1 MQPSAECYRRQ
12 MRGSI
17 TSSTTGPFELC
28 VHTHVCFHKV
38 QFHQID
44 PLQCVSCGVRA
55 FLRFSVQQ
63 QNDNKKKKLFLHS
76 LPLPFPRPSRGS
88 RFSPINSKSDKLVVF
103 PNGVSPES
111 NIKVVTKKGNDRKL
125 KKPLI
130 VRDKCRYH
138 EKCIQSSM
146 ENLHTDVIV

>member
-44 PLQCVSCGVRA
+44 PLHCVSCGVRA

-76 LPLPFPRPSRGS
+76 FTFPQAFARLTL
-88 RFSPINSKSDKLVVF
+88 FTINSKSDKLVVF

-146 ENLHTDVIV
+146 ENLHTDVMI

>member
-1 MQPSAECYRRQ
+1 

-28 VHTHVCFHKV
+28 VHTHVCFHKE

-63 QNDNKKKKLFLHS
+63 QNDNKKKKLFFILYLYLSPGLRVAHAFHPSTPRVIS
-76 LPLPFPRPSRGS
+76 L
-88 RFSPINSKSDKLVVF
+88 
-103 PNGVSPES
+103 
-111 NIKVVTKKGNDRKL
+111 
-125 KKPLI
+125 
-130 VRDKCRYH
+130 
-138 EKCIQSSM
+138 
-146 ENLHTDVIV
+146 

>member
-1 MQPSAECYRRQ
+1 

-63 QNDNKKKKLFLHS
+63 QN
-76 LPLPFPRPSRGS
+76 
-88 RFSPINSKSDKLVVF
+88 SKSDKLVVF
-103 PNGVSPES
+103 FLTVSALNQTLRS
-111 NIKVVTKKGNDRKL
+111 
-125 KKPLI
+125 
-130 VRDKCRYH
+130 
-138 EKCIQSSM
+138 
-146 ENLHTDVIV
+146 

>member
-1 MQPSAECYRRQ
+1 

-76 LPLPFPRPSRGS
+76 LPFLRPSRGS
-88 RFSPINSKSDKLVVF
+88 RFSPST
-103 PNGVSPES
+103 P
-111 NIKVVTKKGNDRKL
+111 R
-125 KKPLI
+125 
-130 VRDKCRYH
+130 
-138 EKCIQSSM
+138 
-146 ENLHTDVIV
+146 VISL

>member
-1 MQPSAECYRRQ
+1 MASELFCDFLF
-12 MRGSI
+12 SSKTI
-17 TSSTTGPFELC
+17 T
-28 VHTHVCFHKV
+28 
-38 QFHQID
+38 
-44 PLQCVSCGVRA
+44 R
-55 FLRFSVQQ
+55 
-63 QNDNKKKKLFLHS
+63 KKKLFFHS
-76 LPLPFPRPSRGS
+76 LPFPRPSRGS

-146 ENLHTDVIV
+146 ENLHTDVMV